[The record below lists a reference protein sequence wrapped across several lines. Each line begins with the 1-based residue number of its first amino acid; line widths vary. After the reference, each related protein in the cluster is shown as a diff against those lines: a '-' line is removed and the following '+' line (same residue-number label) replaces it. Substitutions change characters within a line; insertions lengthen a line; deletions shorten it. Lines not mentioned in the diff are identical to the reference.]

1 MGSLAELTQ
10 MAGAM
15 PFAQSKNQTSQ
26 RKNILKARYI
36 RPDLG
41 QKIVVPS
48 IIFNLSFEPA

>member
-1 MGSLAELTQ
+1 